1 MVYVRTKGGNH
12 AKLAPMNNLPY
23 GTLRAFLT
31 PFLMVLFRPKVKGL
45 RNVPASGPLILASN
59 HLSFSDSIFMPLV
72 VPRKVTFLAK
82 SEYFTSPGPKGLLKK
97 LTFIALGQVPVDR
110 SGGRRSEAALITGL
124 EVLAGGN
131 SLGIYPE
138 GTRSPDGRLYKGRT
152 GIARLAIESGAVDCV
167 FVSDGISSL
176 IEKISLCSEPYP
188 DYAIR
193 ELVPQFEDLNISQ
206 EGFQNASV
214 ALDTLESKETQV
226 LKAFCQLKS
235 IADIAKQTQISKVK
249 VEEVLTKIQ
258 TLLMLDT
265 RSQLVLR
272 MYRFGAL
279 AL

>member
-1 MVYVRTKGGNH
+1 
-12 AKLAPMNNLPY
+12 MNNLPY

-31 PFLMVLFRPKVKGL
+31 PFLMLLFRPKVKGL

-152 GIARLAIESGAVDCV
+152 GIARLAIESGAPIIPIAMFNTDKIPKIMRVGITFGEPMYFEGDSTDLLYLREVTDQIMKRIQQLSGQEYVDTYAV
-167 FVSDGISSL
+167 KAKKSGLNVENNEESD
-176 IEKISLCSEPYP
+176 
-188 DYAIR
+188 
-193 ELVPQFEDLNISQ
+193 
-206 EGFQNASV
+206 
-214 ALDTLESKETQV
+214 
-226 LKAFCQLKS
+226 
-235 IADIAKQTQISKVK
+235 
-249 VEEVLTKIQ
+249 
-258 TLLMLDT
+258 
-265 RSQLVLR
+265 
-272 MYRFGAL
+272 
-279 AL
+279 